1 MSYRIYYLVLRV
13 LSALRY
19 AVAKWFT
26 PAGKLALAGLI
37 SSAII
42 GLDTNINTAYQAF
55 TLLAALFLAAF
66 IGSRFFR
73 PAFTAHRVL
82 PRFGTAGQTLT
93 YQLHIRATGGMHV
106 RGLTFHENLQ
116 DPRPLF
122 ADFRDQA
129 KAGIA
134 LGWNWFRGD
143 SYYRYWK
150 QLVAA
155 NRIADPISAPLS
167 DLRPGTGIEMRME
180 IVPLKR
186 GRLQFTSA
194 AISRTDPF
202 GLLNTYAAIPLMQ
215 SMLVLPKRY
224 AIPDISLPG
233 TRAYQHGGVSQS
245 TSVAD
250 SEEFQSLREYRPG
263 DPVRLIHWKS
273 MARVGKPV
281 IKEYQDEFF
290 VRHALVLDTFMT
302 RELHGVF
309 EEAVSVAA
317 SFACTVQTQESLLD
331 LMFVGAEA
339 YCETAGR
346 GQGQTEHLLE
356 VLAGVRACTDKPF
369 SVLHQHVVSRRAS
382 LSGCICILLDWDEPR
397 KKFIDHL
404 TRLNVP
410 TLVLVLA
417 DSTRSPASDLLP
429 GTDRPAWLHVLET
442 GKVEEGLARL

>member
-1 MSYRIYYLVLRV
+1 MSYRIYYLVLRI
-13 LSALRY
+13 LSAIRY
-19 AVAKWFT
+19 AVSKWFT

-42 GLDTNINTAYQAF
+42 GLDTNLNTAYQAF
-55 TLLAALFLAAF
+55 SLLAALFLASFA
-66 IGSRFFR
+66 GTRFFR
-73 PAFTAHRVL
+73 ATFTAGRVL
-82 PRFGTAGQTLT
+82 PRFGTAGQALT
-93 YQLHIRATGGMHV
+93 YQLHIRNTGSKTL
-106 RGLTFHENLQ
+106 RGLRFQEILP

-122 ADFRDQA
+122 AEFRDQA

-150 QLVAA
+150 QLMAGS
-155 NRIADPISAPLS
+155 RIADPVSVLLP
-167 DLRPGTGIEMRME
+167 DLRPGSGAEVRME
-180 IVPLKR
+180 IVPLRR
-186 GRLQFTSA
+186 GRIHFTSA

-202 GLLNTYAAIPLMQ
+202 GLLNAFATIPLPQ

-224 AIPDISLPG
+224 ALPDITLPG
-233 TRAYQHGGVSQS
+233 TRAYQHGGVSLS

-263 DPVRLIHWKS
+263 DPPRLIHWKS
-273 MARVGKPV
+273 MARAGKPV
-281 IKEYQDEFF
+281 VKEYQDEFF
-290 VRHALVLDTFMT
+290 VRHALVLDTFLNGEQS
-302 RELHGVF
+302 ELF

-339 YCETAGR
+339 YCETVGR

-356 VLAGVRACTDKPF
+356 VLAGVRACGDKPF
-369 SVLHQHVVSRRAS
+369 TVLQKHVLSRRHS
-382 LSGCICILLDWDEPR
+382 LSGCVCILLTWDKQRRE
-397 KKFIDHL
+397 FIDQL

-410 TLVLVLA
+410 TLVLVLT
-417 DSTRSPASDLLP
+417 DNTRPTTIDPLHDP
-429 GTDRPAWLHVLET
+429 GKPAWLHVLET
-442 GKVEEGLARL
+442 GKVQEGLARI